1 MNFAVIGSGAIG
13 SYYSGV
19 LKRAGNEVCLLSR
32 GRSLE
37 IIKRDG
43 LKVISDDSEFVVRL
57 DVVSDRIEDF
67 GSVDVVII
75 AVKAWQVREIAPKID
90 KLLKQGTML
99 LPLQNG
105 VEAYPALKELYPESA
120 VGGLTKIICY
130 VETPGTVRQV
140 GFQPN
145 IAFGRDDSSVNPTMS
160 AAKEAFL
167 KAGIA
172 CEISQD
178 IQKDIWKK
186 FLIMATFGGVG
197 SVTQAPAGVMRSVRE
212 TRDMMDASM
221 DEVIRVARSLKIII
235 DPEEKEQS
243 WKWFESL
250 PFDATSSTQRDIA
263 SGRPSEI
270 DDLSGVLVRLGR
282 INNVDVPLHR
292 FIYSS
297 LLPSEQR
304 ARAKLNY

>member
-1 MNFAVIGSGAIG
+1 VKFAVIGSGAIG

-19 LKRAGNEVCLLSR
+19 LKRAGNEVYLLSR

-37 IIKRDG
+37 NIKRDG
-43 LKVISDDSEFVVRL
+43 LKVISDDSEFVVRP
-57 DVVSDRIEDF
+57 DVVSESIEDF
-67 GSVDVVII
+67 GSVDVVIV
-75 AVKAWQVREIAPKID
+75 AVKAWQVNEIASKVG
-90 KLLKQGTML
+90 KLLKQGTMI

-105 VEAYPALKELYPESA
+105 VEAYPTLKELYPESA
-120 VGGLTKIICY
+120 VGGLTRIICY

-145 IAFGRDDSSVNPTMS
+145 ITFGRDDSSVTPTMS

-172 CEISQD
+172 CDISQD
-178 IQKDIWKK
+178 IQRDIWKK
-186 FLIMATFGGVG
+186 FLIMATLGGVG
-197 SVTQAPAGVMRSVRE
+197 SVTQAPVGVMRSLKE

-221 DEVIRVARSLKIII
+221 DEVIRVARSLKINIG
-235 DPEEKEQS
+235 PEEKEQA
-243 WKWFESL
+243 WKWYEALHFG
-250 PFDATSSTQRDIA
+250 ATSSTQRDIA
-263 SGRPSEI
+263 SGKPSEI
-270 DDLSGVLVRLGR
+270 DDLSGALVRLGR

-297 LLPSEQR
+297 ILPREEKAR
-304 ARAKLNY
+304 ARLNY